1 MAPAALTGFLALCA
15 WLLLTSGF
23 AGAGKLLV
31 VPMSG
36 SHWLSMRVVV
46 EKLSQRGHE
55 VVVVMP
61 EVGWHLDKSPNYMVK
76 TYSTS
81 YKLED
86 LNREFLVFTNAQW
99 KSQDSNLFSLLTS
112 PLNSFFEYIF
122 SHCKSLFNDEKLI
135 EFLRESA
142 FDAVFTDPFDMC
154 GLIVA
159 KYFSLPSVVFT
170 RGLFCHFLEEGAQAP
185 SPVSYVPR
193 FLSGFSDTMTFWE
206 RVKNQVSRLGEQM
219 LCHNILTSTLQI
231 ASEIL
236 QQPVTAYD
244 LYSHTSVWLLRTD
257 FVFDYPK
264 PVMPNMVFLGGI
276 NCEQRKPL
284 KQVSHFSLRSL

>member
-61 EVGWHLDKSPNYMVK
+61 EVGWHLDKSPNYTVK

-81 YKLED
+81 YSLED
-86 LNREFLVFTNAQW
+86 LSREFSLFADNHWKTQESELFFLFDNSASRVFE
-99 KSQDSNLFSLLTS
+99 
-112 PLNSFFEYIF
+112 FFF
-122 SHCKSLFNDEKLI
+122 SHCKSLFGDMNLV
-135 EFLRESA
+135 EFIRDSA
-142 FDAVFTDPFDMC
+142 FDAVLTDPFDMC

-159 KYFSLPSVVFT
+159 KYFSLPSVVFA
-170 RGLFCHFLEEGAQAP
+170 RGAFCHYLDEGTQAP
-185 SPVSYVPR
+185 SPISYVPR
-193 FLSGFSDTMTFWE
+193 SFLRLSDNMTFWE
-206 RVKNQVSRLGEQM
+206 RVRNQIFFLEEH
-219 LCHNILTSTLQI
+219 LFCHYFVKGALEI

-244 LYSHTSVWLLRTD
+244 LHSHTSIWLLRTD
-257 FVFDYPK
+257 FVLDYPK
-264 PVMPNMVFLGGI
+264 PVMPNMVFVGGI

-284 KQVSHFSLRSL
+284 SKVSHLSLSP

>member
-61 EVGWHLDKSPNYMVK
+61 EVGWHLDKSPNYTVK
-76 TYSTS
+76 IYSTF
-81 YKLED
+81 YTMED
-86 LNREFLVFTNAQW
+86 LDRSFKLFLNSQW
-99 KSQDSNLFSLLTS
+99 KHQ
-112 PLNSFFEYIF
+112 PLNLYSILMGPAFDVFEYFF
-122 SHCKSLFNDEKLI
+122 SHCKSLFNDKKLV
-135 EFLRESA
+135 EFIRDSS
-142 FDAVFTDPFDMC
+142 FDVVLTDPFDMC

-159 KYFSLPSVVFT
+159 KYFSLPSVVFA
-170 RGLFCHFLEEGAQAP
+170 RGAFCHYLEEGTQAP

-193 FLSGFSDTMTFWE
+193 EFLGLSDTMTFTQ
-206 RVKNQVSRLGEQM
+206 RVRNQIFHLEEHLICSYFFKRVTE
-219 LCHNILTSTLQI
+219 TL
-231 ASEIL
+231 SEIFQKSVPL
-236 QQPVTAYD
+236 YD
-244 LYSHTSVWLLRTD
+244 LYSLPSIWLLRTD
-257 FVFDYPK
+257 FVLDYPK
-264 PVMPNMVFLGGI
+264 PVMPNMVFIGGI

-284 KQVSHFSLRSL
+284 SQVGHLSLSP